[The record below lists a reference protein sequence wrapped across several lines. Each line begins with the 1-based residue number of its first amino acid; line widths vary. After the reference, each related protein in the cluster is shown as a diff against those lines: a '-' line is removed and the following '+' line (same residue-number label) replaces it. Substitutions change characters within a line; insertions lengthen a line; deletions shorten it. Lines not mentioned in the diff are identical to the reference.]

1 MGDADRQLH
10 EALNEVHELLEDTA
24 DLQEEDRAELRSAIR
39 EIRVALDAGAESD
52 AGSIRERLKAAVER
66 FEESHPRLTEMVGRI
81 ADSLAEL
88 GI

>member
-1 MGDADRQLH
+1 MGDADRRLH
-10 EALNEVHELLEDTA
+10 EALNEVHELLESTA

-39 EIRVALDAGAESD
+39 EIQVALDKDPESD
-52 AGSIRERLKAAVER
+52 SGSVRDRLKAAVER